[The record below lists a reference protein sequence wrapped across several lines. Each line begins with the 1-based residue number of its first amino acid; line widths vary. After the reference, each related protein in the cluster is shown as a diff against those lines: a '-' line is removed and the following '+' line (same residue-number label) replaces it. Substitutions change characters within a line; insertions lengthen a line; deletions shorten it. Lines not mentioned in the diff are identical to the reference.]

1 MGIKKINILG
11 YGLIA
16 SVVMGCDAPQ
26 SIKESNSN
34 SIQEI
39 NESIYLESQKISKEL
54 NISVV
59 DYIYTINNKKY
70 GVDTLPSL
78 YNKVSAKKRKLF
90 LEKYLNYTLSLEP
103 LVEEQKK
110 YKKQI
115 DKNIKQ
121 EIEKNHH
128 RGIILDEL
136 EKEILLKSI
145 TLRTIARE
153 EIAKD
158 REDLDKKV
166 KEFYTKNEKKYSYK
180 RNIEV
185 SYIYFRDE
193 EKAKEVLS
201 KLTEEKVDIAR
212 FASFAREY
220 SISKKMKFNSG
231 YFGYLLED
239 EKHKEFFSNLW
250 NQTKKSGFI
259 AKVMKSNNIFILV
272 YIHQKREA
280 GIESFEEARDTIRT
294 NMLTRSVRVWI
305 NRHYRKIM
313 KNTKVDIF
321 DTFEDNKS
329 GILHNSDTVTPKIN
343 SRKI

>member
-1 MGIKKINILG
+1 MGIKQIKILG

-16 SVVMGCDAPQ
+16 SVVMGCDTPQ
-26 SIKESNSN
+26 STKESNS
-34 SIQEI
+34 SGSQEI
-39 NESIYLESQKISKEL
+39 KKSLSLEKEEISEEL
-54 NISVV
+54 KDSVV
-59 DYIYTINNKKY
+59 NYIYTINGKKY
-70 GVDTLPSL
+70 GVETLPNL
-78 YNKVSAKKRKLF
+78 YIETSGKKRKLF
-90 LEKYLNYTLSLEP
+90 LEKYLNYTLSLES
-103 LVEEQKK
+103 LQEEQIK

-115 DKNIKQ
+115 DRYIKQ
-121 EIEKNHH
+121 EIEKNRY
-128 RGIILDEL
+128 RGVVLDEL
-136 EKEILLKSI
+136 EKEILFKSI

-185 SYIYFRDE
+185 SYIYFKDE
-193 EKAKEVLS
+193 EKAKEVLF
-201 KLTEEKVDIAR
+201 KLKKEKVDIAR

-220 SISKKMKFNSG
+220 SISKKMRFNSG

-239 EKHKEFFSNLW
+239 EKHKEFFSELW
-250 NQTKKSGFI
+250 KSKENGFI
-259 AKVMKSNNIFILV
+259 PTVMKSNNVFILV

-280 GIESFEEARDTIRT
+280 GVESFEEAKDTIRT
-294 NMLTRSVRVWI
+294 NMLTKSVRGWI
-305 NRHYRKIM
+305 NRHYRKII

-329 GILHNSDTVTPKIN
+329 F
-343 SRKI
+343 

>member
-1 MGIKKINILG
+1 MVKKQMKILS
-11 YGLIA
+11 YGLMA
-16 SVVMGCDAPQ
+16 SIVLGCDTPQ
-26 SIKESNSN
+26 SLKEENS
-34 SIQEI
+34 SK
-39 NESIYLESQKISKEL
+39 QKVEVSKEL
-54 NISVV
+54 QSSMVN
-59 DYIYTINNKKY
+59 YIYTINDKKY
-70 GVDTLPSL
+70 GVDSLPSL
-78 YNKVSAKKRKLF
+78 YTKVNGKKRRLF
-90 LEKYLNYTLSLEP
+90 IEKYINYTLSLEP
-103 LVEEQKK
+103 LQEEQKK

-121 EIEKNHH
+121 EMEKNHH
-128 RGIILDEL
+128 RGIVLDEL

-158 REDLDKKV
+158 RADLDKEV

-185 SYIYFRDE
+185 SYIYFKDE

-201 KLTEEKVDIAR
+201 KLRKEKVDIAR

-220 SISKKMKFNSG
+220 TISKKMRFNSG

-239 EKHKEFFSNLW
+239 EKHKAFFVELW
-250 NQTKKSGFI
+250 KSKDGFVDKLI
-259 AKVMKSNNIFILV
+259 KSDKNFILV

-280 GIESFEEARDTIRT
+280 GLESFEEAKDTIRT
-294 NMLTRSVRVWI
+294 SMLAKSIRAWI

-313 KNTKVDIF
+313 KKTKVDIF

-329 GILHNSDTVTPKIN
+329 F
-343 SRKI
+343 